1 MQWPLALMIIGD
13 LLLAAGLVYSML
25 ELRNNLRARRALVA
39 KLAEDSEFVAE
50 LRRQKTPQSLDR
62 DVPHSEVSAAEIDRL
77 QALIADKIRALDPLG
92 QQLMT
97 MPLRQPTR
105 GGRARF
111 VMSIAQLVDR
121 RLQRAHAQHS
131 T

>member
-13 LLLAAGLVYSML
+13 LLLAAGLVYMVR

-39 KLAEDSEFVAE
+39 KLAEDGEFVAE
-50 LRRQKTPQSLDR
+50 LRRQTAPQSLDHN
-62 DVPHSEVSAAEIDRL
+62 VPHSEDRAAKIDRL
-77 QALIADKIRALDPLG
+77 QALIADKVQALDPLG
-92 QQLMT
+92 RQLMT
-97 MPLRQPTR
+97 IPLRQPTC

-121 RLQRAHAQHS
+121 RLRRAHA
-131 T
+131 

>member
-1 MQWPLALMIIGD
+1 MQWPLALMILGD
-13 LLLAAGLVYSML
+13 VLLGAGLVYIML
-25 ELRNNLRARRALVA
+25 ELRNNLRARRDLVA

-62 DVPHSEVSAAEIDRL
+62 DVPHSEDQAAKIARL
-77 QALIADKIRALDPLG
+77 QALIAEKVQALDPLG
-92 QQLMT
+92 RQLMT
-97 MPLRQPTR
+97 IPLRQPTC

-121 RLQRAHAQHS
+121 RLQRAHA
-131 T
+131 